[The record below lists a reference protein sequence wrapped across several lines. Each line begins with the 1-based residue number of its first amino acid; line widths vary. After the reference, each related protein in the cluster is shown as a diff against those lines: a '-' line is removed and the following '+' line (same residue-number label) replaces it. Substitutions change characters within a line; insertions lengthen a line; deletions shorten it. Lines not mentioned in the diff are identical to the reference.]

1 MNLRLSLK
9 TQLAFYYLL
18 ILLPSF
24 LVLGLFFVN
33 LMLNQYVLIATILL
47 AVFGMFMVFKTV
59 ETMRGLPD
67 DEKTQQWLEAAARK
81 DAAVA
86 EAEERDAANEKL
98 LAELRGRK
106 DARLPAASAKP
117 AYWRALND
125 AALKSQIVRLLK
137 MLGRRVQRS
146 GDSTFRGFDLV
157 IDNNAIVQCGAG
169 SKRDAN
175 DAAQDLL
182 TTVRA
187 HPACTAAILVW
198 PKGFPA
204 RARYLARGTVLVLL
218 DADNISRVVK
228 NNKLA

>member
-1 MNLRLSLK
+1 MDLRLR
-9 TQLAFYYLL
+9 LAVQSAGFFFL
-18 ILLPSF
+18 ILLPTF
-24 LVLGLFFVN
+24 LVLGLFFFN
-33 LMLNQYVLIATILL
+33 RMLNQYVLIATILG
-47 AVFGMFMVFKTV
+47 AVFGTFMVIKTV

-67 DEKTQQWLEAAARK
+67 DEKTQQWLKAAARK
-81 DAAVA
+81 DAAIADA
-86 EAEERDAANEKL
+86 EDRDEAKEKL
-98 LAELRGRK
+98 LAELRGGK

-117 AYWRALND
+117 AHWQALDD
-125 AALKSQIVRLLK
+125 ATLKNQINRLLK

-157 IDNNAIVQCGAG
+157 IDNNAIVRCSSG

-175 DAAQDLL
+175 TAAQDLL

-198 PKGFPA
+198 PKGLPA
-204 RARYLARGTVLVLL
+204 RTRYLARGTALILW